1 MRRRGEAAAV
11 VENECVTVHPDP
23 LAVYI
28 LRFYHPEYLGPGPE
42 TPAPLETEQIWH
54 VADLI

>member
-1 MRRRGEAAAV
+1 M

-28 LRFYHPEYLGPGPE
+28 LRFYHPEYLGPRPE
-42 TPAPLETEQIWH
+42 TPAPPETEQIWH